1 MRMPGREKT
10 PDEAAG
16 DAGSPE
22 RDSHATAT
30 FGVGGRPQG
39 PPDVRRFRLRV
50 VEGPGVGQ
58 MFESA
63 GERTSIGSHPLNDVL
78 LDERTVS
85 RFHCEVTVGDTGFW
99 AKDLGSRN
107 GTVLDGVLVKEAAIR
122 NGSLLQ
128 LGRVGLRFELS
139 GERTKLQLSEQP
151 RFGSL
156 VGSSVAAR
164 MSYALMERAAAS
176 DVTVLF
182 EGETGTGKSQAAES
196 IHRHSSRRDHP
207 FIVVDC
213 GALPPN
219 ILESELFG
227 HEKGAFTGALTR
239 RVGVFEEARGG
250 TVFLDEIGEI
260 PLELQPKLLRVLE
273 AREIRRLGTNTYV
286 PVNVRILTA
295 TNRDLRAEVNAGRF
309 RSDLYFR
316 LAVVK
321 ITLPPLRQRS
331 EDVPMIVDKLL
342 SGLGADAR
350 VKAALLEPAFLGQLQ
365 RAAWPGNIRELRNH
379 LERCVVL
386 QETLLP
392 GEGEESGH
400 SPEPVSTGIDPRVPY
415 PEARRRALDA
425 FERDYV
431 RALLHLHGGKVS
443 QAAASA
449 DIDRVHLYRLIKRH
463 RVREKGHG
471 HPEPPDDDGPQD

>member
-1 MRMPGREKT
+1 MRMSVREKGRET
-10 PDEAAG
+10 PDEVGTSGEAAAG
-16 DAGSPE
+16 VE
-22 RDSHATAT
+22 RDAHATAT
-30 FGVGGRPQG
+30 FGVGGRAPG

-58 MFESA
+58 SFESA

-85 RFHCEVTVGDTGFW
+85 RFHCELLVDDRGVW

-107 GTVLDGVLVKEAAIR
+107 GTVLDGVLVKEAAVR
-122 NGSLLQ
+122 NGSLLH
-128 LGRVGLRFELS
+128 LGRMALRFEFS
-139 GERTKLQLSEQP
+139 SERAKLQLSDQP
-151 RFGSL
+151 QFGSL
-156 VGSSVAAR
+156 VGGSVPAR
-164 MSYALMERAAAS
+164 MSFALMERAAAS
-176 DVTVLF
+176 DSTVLL

-196 IHRHSSRRDHP
+196 IHRHSSRRDHS
-207 FIVVDC
+207 FLVVDC

-219 ILESELFG
+219 LLESELFG
-227 HEKGAFTGALTR
+227 HEKGAFTGAVTR

-250 TVFLDEIGEI
+250 TVFLDEIGEL

-273 AREIRRLGTNTYV
+273 AREIRRLGTNSYL
-286 PVNVRILTA
+286 PVDVRMITA

-321 ITLPPLRQRS
+321 IPLPPLRQRA
-331 EDVPMIVDKLL
+331 EDMPLIVKKLL

-350 VKAALLEPAFLGQLQ
+350 VQSTLLDPAFVVQLQ

-392 GEGEESGH
+392 GEGEETGR
-400 SPEPVSTGIDPRVPY
+400 PEEAGPSTIDPRVPY

-425 FERDYV
+425 FEQQYV
-431 RALLHLHGGKVS
+431 EALLQLHGGKVS

-463 RVREKGHG
+463 RVR
-471 HPEPPDDDGPQD
+471 DRSGPHDS

>member
-1 MRMPGREKT
+1 MRMSVREKGRET
-10 PDEAAG
+10 PDEVGTGGEAAAG
-16 DAGSPE
+16 VE
-22 RDSHATAT
+22 RDAHATAT
-30 FGVGGRPQG
+30 FGVGGRSPG

-58 MFESA
+58 SFESA

-85 RFHCEVTVGDTGFW
+85 RFHCELLVDDRGVW

-107 GTVLDGVLVKEAAIR
+107 GTVLDGVLVKEAAVR
-122 NGSLLQ
+122 NGSLLH
-128 LGRVGLRFELS
+128 LGRMALRFEFS
-139 GERTKLQLSEQP
+139 AERAKLQLSDQP

-156 VGSSVAAR
+156 VGSSVSAR
-164 MSYALMERAAAS
+164 MSFALMERAAAS
-176 DVTVLF
+176 DSTVLL

-196 IHRHSSRRDHP
+196 IHRHSSRRDHS
-207 FIVVDC
+207 FLVVDC

-219 ILESELFG
+219 LLESELFG
-227 HEKGAFTGALTR
+227 HEKGAFTGAVTR

-250 TVFLDEIGEI
+250 TVFLDEIGEL

-273 AREIRRLGTNTYV
+273 AKEIRRLGTNSYV
-286 PVNVRILTA
+286 PVDVRMITA

-321 ITLPPLRQRS
+321 IPLPPLRQRA
-331 EDVPMIVDKLL
+331 EDMPLIVEKLL
-342 SGLGADAR
+342 TGLGADAR
-350 VKAALLEPAFLGQLQ
+350 VRATLLDPAFVVQLQ
-365 RAAWPGNIRELRNH
+365 RAVWPGNIRELRNH

-392 GEGEESGH
+392 GEGEETGP
-400 SPEPVSTGIDPRVPY
+400 PEETGPSTIDPRVPY

-425 FERDYV
+425 FERQYV
-431 RALLHLHGGKVS
+431 EALLQLHGGKVS

-463 RVREKGHG
+463 RVR
-471 HPEPPDDDGPQD
+471 DRSGPHDS